1 MFSEKT
7 RRLFEFPG
15 IVGSPVDDNGRAFGA
30 DQVKGFEP
38 DFVVHQHAENH
49 VRPPA
54 RYPLD
59 QCDVEISE
67 IAVKGSI
74 ARIEKVDLVA
84 HALERRDEVDII
96 VIFAALRLAIR
107 IAAQHA

>member
-15 IVGSPVDDNGRAFGA
+15 IVGSPIDDNDRAFGA
-30 DQVKGFEP
+30 DQIKGFEP
-38 DFVVHQHAENH
+38 EFVVQQHAENH

-67 IAVKGSI
+67 IDVERAI
-74 ARIEKVDLVA
+74 ARIEKVDLMA
-84 HALERRDEVDII
+84 HALEGRDEVDII
-96 VIFAALRLAIR
+96 VILAALRLAIG
-107 IAAQHA
+107 IAA